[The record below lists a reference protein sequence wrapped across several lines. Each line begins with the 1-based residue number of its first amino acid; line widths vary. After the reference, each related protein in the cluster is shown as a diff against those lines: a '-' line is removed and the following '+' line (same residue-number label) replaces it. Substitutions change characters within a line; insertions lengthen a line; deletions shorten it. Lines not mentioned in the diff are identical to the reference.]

1 MPSFAEKIKSVKD
14 IVTGSFLDFFGSH
27 VFSYVFPR
35 IILWYIFW

>member
-35 IILWYIFW
+35 IIFLYIFW

>member
-35 IILWYIFW
+35 IIF